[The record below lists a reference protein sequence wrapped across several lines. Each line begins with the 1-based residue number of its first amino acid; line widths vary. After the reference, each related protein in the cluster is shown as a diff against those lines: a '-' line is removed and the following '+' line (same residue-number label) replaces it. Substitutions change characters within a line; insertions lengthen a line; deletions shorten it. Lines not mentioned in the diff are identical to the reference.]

1 MSESRVNLNE
11 IIHSQIKSK
20 ALFEQ
25 GKSYAYDYMDSINQ
39 RSVYPLD
46 TALENLSVFDE
57 PLPKVLGDAG
67 QILQMLHEYGSPAT
81 VAQTG
86 NRYFGFVNGGITP
99 AAIASKW
106 LSDVWDQN
114 AGLFVMSPIA
124 SCLEKVCEKWL
135 KELFGLPEETVT
147 GFVSG
152 TSAATM
158 CGLVAARNH
167 LLKRLGWDVHKKGLF
182 KAPPLRVVLGEQAH
196 STIFKGLSL
205 IGFGSDDLEL
215 VPVDN
220 QGRIIFDKMPQL
232 DDKTLVIIQA
242 GNVNTGSF
250 DPLGDI
256 CDKALKV
263 NAWVHVDGAFG
274 LWAAGSRLTK
284 HLINGIEK
292 ADSWSVDAHK
302 TLNAPYDCGIVL
314 CRHEHALVS
323 ALQNSGSYIQYSQ
336 DRDGMLY
343 TPEMS
348 RRARSVELWAT
359 LKFFGQEG
367 IESLIDGLC
376 EKAQLFAEL
385 LKENEFTILNEV
397 AFNQVLVRCDNDA
410 LTSAV
415 LENIQSDGTCW
426 CGGSSWNNKP
436 AIRISVCSW
445 ATTKKDVILSVE
457 AFVKARKQALV
468 NL

>member
-1 MSESRVNLNE
+1 MNME
-11 IIHSQIKSK
+11 
-20 ALFEQ
+20 
-25 GKSYAYDYMDSINQ
+25 
-39 RSVYPLD
+39 RSLYNV
-46 TALENLSVFDE
+46 
-57 PLPKVLGDAG
+57 
-67 QILQMLHEYGSPAT
+67 
-81 VAQTG
+81 
-86 NRYFGFVNGGITP
+86 
-99 AAIASKW
+99 
-106 LSDVWDQN
+106 
-114 AGLFVMSPIA
+114 
-124 SCLEKVCEKWL
+124 
-135 KELFGLPEETVT
+135 
-147 GFVSG
+147 
-152 TSAATM
+152 
-158 CGLVAARNH
+158 RNH
-167 LLKRLGWDVHKKGLF
+167 MLKRLGWDVHKKGLF
-182 KAPPLRVVLGEQAH
+182 NAPKLRVVLGEQAH

-205 IGFGSDDLEL
+205 IGFGSDDLEQ

-256 CDKALKV
+256 CDKAQKV

-314 CRHEHALVS
+314 CKHEQALVS
-323 ALQNSGSYIQYSQ
+323 ALQNSGSYIQYGE

-359 LKFFGQEG
+359 LKFFGQQG
-367 IESLIDGLC
+367 IECLIDGLC
-376 EKAQLFAEL
+376 EKAQLFAKL

-397 AFNQVLVRCDNDA
+397 SFNQVLVCCENDA

-415 LENIQSDGTCW
+415 LENIQSDGICW
-426 CGGSSWNNKP
+426 CGGSTWDNKP
-436 AIRISVCSW
+436 VIRISVCSW
-445 ATTKKDVILSVE
+445 ATTREDVILSVE
-457 AFVKARKQALV
+457 AFGKARKQALV